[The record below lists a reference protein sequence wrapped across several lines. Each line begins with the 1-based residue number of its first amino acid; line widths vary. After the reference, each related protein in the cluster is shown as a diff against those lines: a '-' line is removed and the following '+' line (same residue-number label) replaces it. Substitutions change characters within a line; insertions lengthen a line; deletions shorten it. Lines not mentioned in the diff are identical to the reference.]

1 MSLILI
7 VSSFFLHKS
16 SILVIPALFF
26 LLIPINRR
34 TIILFSVLLIPFI
47 YIENVLLEYF
57 TDILLGDGVIAFY
70 MNATEEGNSTF
81 LMKVM
86 DFVFILIILMLVYFS
101 LKKIYKNSYKISN
114 RSVELL
120 SRLLFGSCYIYLIY
134 SGLQISADYVAQ
146 RFAPFMYLPLVIVM
160 MKGYGIRVIKNQIII
175 SLLFI
180 YFIFI
185 NLQIYRWYLV
195 FF

>member
-1 MSLILI
+1 
-7 VSSFFLHKS
+7 
-16 SILVIPALFF
+16 
-26 LLIPINRR
+26 
-34 TIILFSVLLIPFI
+34 
-47 YIENVLLEYF
+47 
-57 TDILLGDGVIAFY
+57 

-160 MKGYGIRVIKNQIII
+160 MKGYGIRVIKPDHYIITVH
-175 SLLFI
+175 
-180 YFIFI
+180 IFY
-185 NLQIYRWYLV
+185 LYQSSDLSLV
-195 FF
+195 FSIFLVSWMFP